1 MNRERF
7 LLYATLILLLAAGL
21 RLHALGQDAR
31 FHQDEALFASFAR
44 RAAVQG
50 DWLLT
55 GALDKTPLSIYLQ
68 AISFTAVGVTPL
80 PNGVLTLDVHQG
92 EFAARLP
99 AIFASILL
107 VAVIS
112 RVARGWWSV
121 VSDRLQATSRNQLVA
136 LFIAACSPLLIAFS
150 PTAFTDMPFL
160 LLLTLSLWL
169 MLRGKPLWAGVW
181 LALAFAAK
189 QQAVLY
195 VPLLIAVS
203 YQRSATRQKATGYPA
218 AADAIKR
225 VPTGESSSIVRH
237 GLLLVLPL
245 VFMLLLLLGWDW
257 LRNSPPGLFALATA
271 NNAPDRF
278 PRPDELLPRLQTWW
292 GYADTL
298 IGWPFVLDAG
308 LILIWLVTLRRT
320 VTRVDGVLAG
330 YTALYLL
337 AHWLLPFNTYDRY
350 LLPLVPLVIYLLARA
365 IQGIRSQFR
374 VQRAEYGARSVGSE
388 VEPMQTDAMN
398 GVPTRAPLCLRFAG
412 GWKLIAGSL
421 LLSLT
426 LLPAAWSA
434 ARLEVAVGG
443 DRGQL
448 AGIDDLA
455 DWLEAKPLGT
465 IIYDRWLGWGLEYYR
480 GSWSDKRMV
489 YYPMPGE
496 LAQGAAAQ
504 PDPAPRYF
512 PMPVEVS
519 AEDWLQALR
528 EAGFNINRAYE
539 SARFIVYELI
549 PP

>member
-1 MNRERF
+1 MNRGCF

-21 RLHALGQDAR
+21 RFHALGQDAR

-68 AISFTAVGVTPL
+68 AISFSAVGVTPL
-80 PNGVLTLDVHQG
+80 PDGVLTLGVHQG

-112 RVARGWWSV
+112 RVARGQGSGV
-121 VSDRLQATSRNQLVA
+121 RGKPQAAIRNPLVA

-160 LLLTLSLWL
+160 LLLTVSLWL
-169 MLRGKPLWAGVW
+169 TLRGKPLWAGVW

-195 VPLLIAVS
+195 VPLLIAIS
-203 YQRSATRQKATGYPA
+203 YQRLAISQKAKGERT
-218 AADAIKR
+218 AADAINR

-245 VFMLLLLLGWDW
+245 ALMLLLLLGWDA

-292 GYADTL
+292 AYADML
-298 IGWPFVLDAG
+298 IGWPFVLVAG
-308 LILIWLVTLRRT
+308 FILIWLVTLRRT

-350 LLPLVPLVIYLLARA
+350 LLPLVPLVISLLAR
-365 IQGIRSQFR
+365 S
-374 VQRAEYGARSVGSE
+374 VQEIGKAYAVLIYSGRIYGRRR
-388 VEPMQTDAMN
+388 PN
-398 GVPTRAPLCLRFAG
+398 PPLRPHLATTYV
-412 GWKLIAGSL
+412 LIG
-421 LLSLT
+421 LT

-434 ARLEVAVGG
+434 ARLHVAVGG

-448 AGIDDLA
+448 AGIDALA

-489 YYPMPGE
+489 YYPTPGE
-496 LAQGAAAQ
+496 LARGAAAQ

-519 AEDWLQALR
+519 AEGWLQALR
-528 EAGFNINRAYE
+528 EAGFSINRAYE